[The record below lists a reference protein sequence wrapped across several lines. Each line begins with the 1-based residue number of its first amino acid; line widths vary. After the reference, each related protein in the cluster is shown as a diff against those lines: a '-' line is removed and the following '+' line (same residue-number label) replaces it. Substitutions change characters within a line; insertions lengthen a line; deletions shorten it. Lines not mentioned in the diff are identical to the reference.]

1 MNILQHDEA
10 RVSVLKGLPASSL
23 DRRDDTMVILNA
35 AVKFVAT
42 VAIGSPPSDCK
53 LNLERK
59 IAAVNELSYAD
70 RLIVDTSSS
79 VTWIGADEDSRYLE
93 TSTSVNLNQRVRV
106 GYDYGTMSGDEY
118 NDTVTLGD
126 GLVIPQQAICNASS
140 EAPNLFGMDGIL
152 GLGPVDLTRGAMEN
166 ALMTTMPTVTR
177 NLYTLDAIPQ
187 EVISIFF
194 LPTIPNSRTY
204 GEITFGGTDP
214 TRYPGQIAYV

>member
-1 MNILQHDEA
+1 MKSGIVFAFEYCQWSIMILAASLSTTLLLTLSVAASPVDVRNSPITIPIYRRVNTFNGTMNILQHDEA

-118 NDTVTLGD
+118 NDTVTLGG
-126 GLVIPQQAICNASS
+126 GLVITKKAICNASS
-140 EAPNLFGMDGIL
+140 E
-152 GLGPVDLTRGAMEN
+152 V
-166 ALMTTMPTVTR
+166 
-177 NLYTLDAIPQ
+177 
-187 EVISIFF
+187 
-194 LPTIPNSRTY
+194 
-204 GEITFGGTDP
+204 
-214 TRYPGQIAYV
+214 